1 MVDVEP
7 GERRMKTLR
16 TLLAVALSLALAPA
30 AAFAQGG
37 TIRGVV
43 TEQGSGQPLQGV
55 SVSVVGTNQTVVT
68 NQEGRYAITNVTAGS
83 RTVRAARIGFAASTR
98 TVTVGAQPVEA
109 NFTLSP
115 DVLGLDELVVIGYGQ
130 TERRNA
136 AGGAIASVRP
146 AEQTADLPTPSIN
159 EVLQGRV
166 AGVQVQQNSGTPGSA
181 ISVRVRGASS
191 IEAGNQPLY
200 VIDGIPLIQGDFSPF
215 GEDFLGGQ
223 GIDALADLNPNEI
236 ESIEV
241 LKDASAAAIYGS
253 RASNGV
259 VLITTR
265 RGRAG
270 DRPEIQFNTYYGTQE
285 PWRVPGFANAA
296 EYLELYE
303 EAWVNDG
310 SADATGIGNLFEFYE
325 EAYGLEFDTS
335 GETDTDWLDEVIEP
349 AGIASIFGSITGGTE
364 RTRYFVSGSRLV
376 QDGIVQ
382 PQGYDRMNGRLNLDY
397 SVNDRLTLGTSVG
410 LTRSVTDRAASD
422 NSIVSPFAN
431 AIAASPLEPV
441 FAENG
446 EFHEGQFYTNSIAL
460 RQNLVEERS
469 LRVLGNA
476 FANYQIN
483 DWLSARVNTG
493 VDQYNLRSYL
503 YNSPTIFPGAPTGT
517 GVTGNSYASKVL
529 AEGTLSWDVDVNDA
543 NTFSGVLGTS
553 YEDND
558 TEFNFVQGLGFATPQ
573 LRYLNSAAVISGGG
587 DGPSE
592 YNMASVFGRA
602 THSWNDR
609 LTTTVNFRADA
620 SSRFGENNQWGFF
633 PSASVLF
640 RPGGLE
646 NLTFLSD
653 LALRA
658 SYGLTGNQEGLGNFA
673 ALGLYSGGAE
683 YGDRG
688 GLAPLQLPNPDLSWE
703 KTTQLNLGG
712 DVAFF
717 DDRLGVSF
725 DWYRKNTSDLLLAR
739 PLPRST
745 GYTGV
750 TENIG
755 AMTNSGVELALRAQL
770 VRSAE
775 RDGFNWTS
783 ELNVS
788 TNRNRVTRLY
798 GGQAI
803 PLGLSS
809 TVRIE
814 EDEELGF
821 FYGYE
826 AAGLFRDESE
836 LCLTQRD
843 DEGNALETPEQ
854 RNARCLASGLAFQ
867 SSGTTLGDVRYVD
880 VNGDGV
886 INSEDRT
893 KIGSPWA
900 DYQGGWTNSLSFRGV
915 DLMAFFQFSQGN
927 DIFNGMRF
935 YYDNPGYSGDN
946 VRDYVLDRYSE
957 DNPDG
962 THPRVTLDDLNNN
975 GRASSRFVE
984 DGSYVRLKNVVLG
997 YSVPQSF
1004 AGRMGFNRLRVYV
1017 QGQNLATWTDYT
1029 GFDPEV
1035 NYAGDTSVTRGYD
1048 FYTLPQSRTISVGLD
1063 VGL

>member
-1 MVDVEP
+1 M
-7 GERRMKTLR
+7 RTLR
-16 TLLAVALSLALAPA
+16 TLIALTLALALAPV

-55 SVSVVGTNQTVVT
+55 TVSVVGTNQSVIT
-68 NQEGRYAITNVTAGS
+68 NQEGRYAINNVAAGQ

-98 TVTVGAQPVEA
+98 TVAVTAQGVEA

-146 AEQTADLPTPSIN
+146 SEQTQDLPTPTIN

-191 IEAGNQPLY
+191 ISAGNQPLY
-200 VIDGIPLIQGDFSPF
+200 VIDGVPLIQGDFSPF
-215 GEDFLGGQ
+215 DEGTLGGQ
-223 GIDALADLNPNEI
+223 GVDALADLNPNEI

-265 RGRAG
+265 RGRASE
-270 DRPEIQFNTYYGTQE
+270 RPEIQFNTYYGTQSA
-285 PWRVPGFANAA
+285 WRVPGMANAE
-296 EYLELYE
+296 EYLELYN
-303 EAWVNDG
+303 EAWTGDG
-310 SADATGIGNLFEFYE
+310 LDQILGVPTLFDYYE
-325 EAYGLEFDTS
+325 QFGYSFDTS
-335 GETDTDWLDEVIEP
+335 GATSTDWLDEVMEP
-349 AGIASIFGSITGGTE
+349 AGIASLFGSITGGTE

-382 PQGYDRMNGRLNLDY
+382 PQGYERMNGRMNLDY
-397 SVNDRLTLGTSVG
+397 SVNDRVTLGTTVG
-410 LTRSVTDRAASD
+410 LSRSVTDRAASD

-441 FAENG
+441 YDASG
-446 EFHEGQFYTNSIAL
+446 ELHEGQFYTNSIAL

-469 LRVLGNA
+469 FRVLGNA

-483 DWLSARVNTG
+483 DWLSARFNTG
-493 VDQYNLRSYL
+493 LDQYNLRSYL

-517 GVTGNSYASKVL
+517 GVTGNAYASKVL
-529 AEGTLSWDVDVNDA
+529 AEGTLSWDRDINDQ
-543 NTFSGVLGTS
+543 NSFSGVLGAS

-558 TEFNFVQGLGFATPQ
+558 TEFNFVSGSGFATPQ
-573 LRYLNSAAVISGGG
+573 FRYLNSAAVISAGG

-592 YNMASVFGRA
+592 YNMGSVFGRA
-602 THSWNDR
+602 THSWNDMV
-609 LTTTVNFRADA
+609 TTTVNFRADA
-620 SSRFGENNQWGFF
+620 SSRFGENNRWGFF
-633 PSASVLF
+633 PSASVLV
-640 RPGGLE
+640 RPE
-646 NLTFLSD
+646 ISRFSAISD
-653 LALRA
+653 LAVRA
-658 SYGLTGNQEGLGNFA
+658 SYGLTGNQEGLGDYA
-673 ALGLYSGGAE
+673 SLGLFSGGAA

-712 DVAFF
+712 DIAFL
-717 DDRLGVSF
+717 DDRLGFTF
-725 DWYRKNTSDLLLAR
+725 DWYRKNTTDLLLAR

-755 AMTNSGVELALRAQL
+755 AMTNSGVELAVRAQVL
-770 VRSAE
+770 RSAD
-775 RDGFNWTS
+775 RNGLNWSS

-788 TNRNRVTRLY
+788 TNRNKVTELY
-798 GGQAI
+798 GDQPISLA
-803 PLGLSS
+803 LSS

-814 EDEELGF
+814 EGQPLGI
-821 FYGYE
+821 FYGYK
-826 AAGLFRDESE
+826 ADGLFREQSQ
-836 LCLTQRD
+836 LCLTLVD
-843 DEGNALETPEQ
+843 DQGDPLETAAQ
-854 RNARCLASGLAFQ
+854 RNARCAAAGLAYQ
-867 SSGTTLGDVRYVD
+867 AAGTSLGDVRYVD

-886 INSEDRT
+886 INAADRT
-893 KIGSPWA
+893 RIGTPWA
-900 DYQGGWTNSLSFRGV
+900 DYQGGWTNTLT
-915 DLMAFFQFSQGN
+915 MAGFDVLAFLQFSQGN
-927 DIFNGMRF
+927 DVFNGMRF
-935 YYDNPGYSGDN
+935 YYDNPGFAGDN
-946 VRDYVLDRYSE
+946 VRDYVLDRWSPA
-957 DNPDG
+957 NPDG
-962 THPRVTLDDLNNN
+962 THPRVSIDDPNNN

-984 DGSYVRLKNVVLG
+984 DGSYVRLKNLVVG
-997 YSVPQSF
+997 YSLPESV

-1035 NYAGDTSVTRGYD
+1035 NYAGDSSVTRGFD
-1048 FYTLPQSRTISVGLD
+1048 FYTLPQSRTLTVGLD

>member
-1 MVDVEP
+1 
-7 GERRMKTLR
+7 MKTLR
-16 TLLAVALSLALAPA
+16 TLLAVAVTLALAPA
-30 AAFAQGG
+30 AALAQGG
-37 TIRGVV
+37 TVRGVV

-55 SVSVVGTNQTVVT
+55 SVSVVGTNQTVIT
-68 NQEGRYAITNVTAGS
+68 NQEGRYAINNVAAGQ
-83 RTVRAARIGFAASTR
+83 RTVRAARIGFAAGTR
-98 TVTVGAQPVEA
+98 TVTVGAQPAEA

-146 AEQTADLPTPSIN
+146 AEQTQDLPTPTIN

-191 IEAGNQPLY
+191 ISAGNQPLY
-200 VIDGIPLIQGDFSPF
+200 VIDGVPLIQGDFSPF

-265 RGRAG
+265 RGRSAE
-270 DRPEIQFNTYYGTQE
+270 RPEVQFNTYYGTQE
-285 PWRVPGFANAA
+285 AWRVPEFANAA
-296 EYLELYE
+296 EYLELYN
-303 EAWVNDG
+303 EAWENDG
-310 SADATGIGNLFEFYE
+310 YPDAFGIPTLFDYYE
-325 EAYGLEFDTS
+325 LFGYDFDTT
-335 GETDTDWLDEVIEP
+335 GNTDTDWLAEVMDP
-349 AGIASIFGSITGGTE
+349 AGIASVFGSITGGTE
-364 RTRYFVSGSRLV
+364 RSRYFVSGSRLL

-397 SVNDRLTLGTSVG
+397 SVSDKVTLGTSVG
-410 LTRSVTDRAASD
+410 LSRSVTDRAASD

-431 AIAASPLEPV
+431 AIAASPIEPV
-441 FAENG
+441 YDEDGA
-446 EFHEGQFYTNSIAL
+446 FHEGQFYTNSIAL

-469 LRVLGNA
+469 LRVLGNL

-493 VDQYNLRSYL
+493 IDQYNLRSYL

-529 AEGTLSWDVDVNDA
+529 AEGTLSWNRDLNDQ
-543 NTFSGVLGTS
+543 NNFSGVLGAS

-558 TEFNFVQGLGFATPQ
+558 NEFNFVSGSGFATPQ
-573 LRYLNSAAVISGGG
+573 FRFLNSAAVISGGG

-602 THSWNDR
+602 THGWNDQV
-609 LTTTVNFRADA
+609 TTTVNFRADA
-620 SSRFGENNQWGFF
+620 SSRFGENNRWGFF
-633 PSASVLF
+633 PSASVLV
-640 RPGGLE
+640 RPGISRFGAV
-646 NLTFLSD
+646 SD

-658 SYGLTGNQEGLGNFA
+658 SYGLTGNQEGLGNYA
-673 ALGLYSGGAE
+673 SLGLYSGGAA

-717 DDRLGVSF
+717 DDRLGLTF
-725 DWYRKNTSDLLLAR
+725 DWYRKNTTDLLLAR

-755 AMTNSGVELALRAQL
+755 AMTNSGMELAVRAQ
-770 VRSAE
+770 VARSAE
-775 RDGFNWTS
+775 RNGFNWTS

-788 TNRNRVTRLY
+788 TNRNRVTTLY
-798 GGQAI
+798 GDQPIA
-803 PLGLSS
+803 LGLSS

-814 EDEELGF
+814 EGEPLGF

-826 AAGLFRDESE
+826 ADDLFRNEDE
-836 LCLTQRD
+836 LCD
-843 DEGNALETPEQ
+843 DATGVACIASGTAYQ
-854 RNARCLASGLAFQ
+854 RNAQ
-867 SSGTTLGDVRYVD
+867 LGDVRFVD
-880 VNGDGV
+880 VNGDGI
-886 INSEDRT
+886 INAADRT

-900 DYQGGWTNSLSFRGV
+900 DYQGGWTNTLSYGGF
-915 DLMAFFQFSQGN
+915 DLLGFLQFSQGN
-927 DIFNGMRF
+927 DVFNGMRF
-935 YYDNPGYSGDN
+935 YYDNPGGSGDN
-946 VRDYVLDRYSE
+946 IRSYVLDRWSP

-962 THPRVTLDDLNNN
+962 THPRVSIDDLNNN

-1048 FYTLPQSRTISVGLD
+1048 FYTLPQARTLTVGLD

>member
-1 MVDVEP
+1 
-7 GERRMKTLR
+7 MKTLR
-16 TLLAVALSLALAPA
+16 TLLAAALVALAPA
-30 AAFAQGG
+30 AALAQGG

-43 TEQGSGQPLQGV
+43 TEQGSGNPLPGV
-55 SVSVVGTNQTVVT
+55 SVSVVGTNQAVVT
-68 NQEGRYAITNVTAGS
+68 NQEGRYALNNVAAGQ
-83 RTVRAARIGFAASTR
+83 RTVRAVRIGFAASSR
-98 TVTVGAQPVEA
+98 TVTVSAQGAEA
-109 NFTLSP
+109 NFTLAP

-146 AEQTADLPTPSIN
+146 AEQTQDLPTPTIN

-191 IEAGNQPLY
+191 IAAGNQPLY
-200 VIDGIPLIQGDFSPF
+200 VVDGVPLIQGDFSPF
-215 GEDFLGGQ
+215 GEGFLGGQ
-223 GIDALADLNPNEI
+223 GVDALADLNPNEI

-265 RGRAG
+265 RGRSA
-270 DRPEIQFNTYYGTQE
+270 DRPEIQLNTYYGVQNA
-285 PWRVPGFANAA
+285 WRVPEFANAQQ
-296 EYLELYE
+296 YLELYN
-303 EAWVNDG
+303 EAWINDG
-310 SADATGIGNLFEFYE
+310 YGVVAPSLFDYYE
-325 EAYGLEFDTS
+325 QFGYEFDTS
-335 GETDTDWLDEVIEP
+335 GATDTDWLDAVIEP
-349 AGIASIFGSITGGTE
+349 AGIASMFGSITGGTE
-364 RTRYFVSGSRLV
+364 RTRYFVSGSRIV

-397 SVNDRLTLGTSVG
+397 SVSDRLTLGTSVG
-410 LTRSVTDRAASD
+410 LARAVTDRAAAD

-441 FAENG
+441 FDPDGAL
-446 EFHEGQFYTNSIAL
+446 HEGQFYTNSIAL

-483 DWLSARVNTG
+483 DWLSARFNTG
-493 VDQYNLRSYL
+493 LDQYNLRSYL
-503 YNSPTIFPGAPTGT
+503 YNSPDIQPGAPTGT
-517 GVTGNSYASKVL
+517 GVTGNAYASKVL
-529 AEGTLSWDVDVNDA
+529 AEGTVSWDLDVNDR
-543 NTFSGVLGTS
+543 NTFSGVLGAS

-558 TEFNFVQGLGFATPQ
+558 TEFNFVQGSGFATPQ
-573 LRYLNSAAVISGGG
+573 FRFLNSAAVISAGG
-587 DGPSE
+587 DGPEE
-592 YNMASVFGRA
+592 YNMGSFFGRA
-602 THSWNDR
+602 THGWNDR
-609 LTTTVNFRADA
+609 LTTTLNFRADA
-620 SSRFGENNQWGFF
+620 SSRFGENNRWGFF

-640 RPGGLE
+640 RPGLSALE
-646 NLTFLSD
+646 GARVSD

-673 ALGLYSGGAE
+673 ALGLFSGDAS

-688 GLAPLQLPNPDLSWE
+688 GLAPQQLPNPDLSWE

-712 DVAFF
+712 DVAFL
-717 DDRLGVSF
+717 DDRLGVTF
-725 DWYRKNTSDLLLAR
+725 DWYRKNTTDLLLSR
-739 PLPRST
+739 PLPFST

-755 AMTNSGVELALRAQL
+755 AMTNTGVELGLRAQV
-770 VRSAE
+770 VRSAD
-775 RDGFNWTS
+775 RSGFNWTS

-798 GGQAI
+798 GGKPIA
-803 PLGLSS
+803 LGLSS

-814 EDEELGF
+814 EDEPLGF
-821 FYGYE
+821 FYGYRAE
-826 AAGLFRDESE
+826 GLFRDYGEICTDE
-836 LCLTQRD
+836 TGVQCLAQGT
-843 DEGNALETPEQ
+843 AFQ
-854 RNARCLASGLAFQ
+854 RNAD
-867 SSGTTLGDVRYVD
+867 LGDVRFRDVD
-880 VNGDGV
+880 GFDANGQLTGRPDGI
-886 INSEDRT
+886 INAADRT
-893 KIGSPWA
+893 RIGSPWA
-900 DYQGGWTNSLSFRGV
+900 DYQGGWTNTMTFRGL

-927 DIFNGMRF
+927 EVFNGMRF
-935 YYDNPGYSGDN
+935 YYDNPAGSGDN
-946 VRDYVLDRYSE
+946 VRAYVLDRWSLQ
-957 DNPDG
+957 NPDG
-962 THPRVTLDDLNNN
+962 THPRVTLDDPNNN

-997 YSVPQSF
+997 YSVPPSL
-1004 AGRMGFNRLRVYV
+1004 AGRMGFSRLRVYA
-1017 QGQNLATWTDYT
+1017 QGQNLLTWTDYS

-1035 NYAGDTSVTRGYD
+1035 NYIGDSDVTRGYD

>member
-1 MVDVEP
+1 
-7 GERRMKTLR
+7 MKTLR
-16 TLLAVALSLALAPA
+16 TLLAVALTLALAPA

-68 NQEGRYAITNVTAGS
+68 NQEGRYAITGVAAGS

-98 TVTVGAQPVEA
+98 TVNVTAAGVEA

-146 AEQTADLPTPSIN
+146 AEQTQDLPTPSIN

-181 ISVRVRGASS
+181 ISVRVRGSSS
-191 IEAGNQPLY
+191 ISAGNQPLY
-200 VIDGIPLIQGDFSPF
+200 VIDGVPLIQGDFSPF

-265 RGRAG
+265 RGRAAE
-270 DRPEIQFNTYYGTQE
+270 RPEIQFNTYYGTQE
-285 PWRVPGFANAA
+285 AWRVPEFANAA
-296 EYLELYE
+296 QYLELYN
-303 EAWVNDG
+303 EAWENDG
-310 SADATGIGNLFEFYE
+310 YPEYFQDAFGLDVPTLFDYYE
-325 EAYGLEFDTS
+325 LFGYDFDTS
-335 GETDTDWLDEVIEP
+335 GNTDTDWLDEVMEP
-349 AGIASIFGSITGGTE
+349 ASMASVFGSITGGTE
-364 RTRYFVSGSRLV
+364 RSRYFVSGSRLL

-397 SVNDRLTLGTSVG
+397 SVSDKITLGTSVG

-441 FAENG
+441 YDEDG

-469 LRVLGNA
+469 LRVLGNL

-483 DWLSARVNTG
+483 DWLSARLNTG
-493 VDQYNLRSYL
+493 LDQYNLRSYL

-529 AEGTLSWDVDVNDA
+529 AEGTLSWNRDLNDQ
-543 NTFSGVLGTS
+543 NNFSGVIGAS

-558 TEFNFVQGLGFATPQ
+558 NEFNFVSGSGFATPQ
-573 LRYLNSAAVISGGG
+573 FRFLNSAAVISAGG

-602 THSWNDR
+602 THGWNDQI
-609 LTTTVNFRADA
+609 TTTVNFRADA
-620 SSRFGENNQWGFF
+620 SSRFGENNRWGFF
-633 PSASVLF
+633 PSASVLL
-640 RPGGLE
+640 RPGISRFGAV
-646 NLTFLSD
+646 SD

-673 ALGLYSGGAE
+673 SLGLYSGGAA

-703 KTTQLNLGG
+703 KTTQLNIGG

-717 DDRLGVSF
+717 DDRLGLTF
-725 DWYRKNTSDLLLAR
+725 DWYRKNTTDLLLAR

-755 AMTNSGVELALRAQL
+755 AMTNAGVELALRAQL

-775 RDGFNWTS
+775 RNGFNWTS

-788 TNRNRVTRLY
+788 TNRNRVTTLY
-798 GGQAI
+798 GDQPIA
-803 PLGLSS
+803 LGLSS

-814 EDEELGF
+814 EGQPLGF
-821 FYGYE
+821 FYGYV
-826 AAGLFRDESE
+826 ADDLFRSE
-836 LCLTQRD
+836 DQLCD
-843 DEGNALETPEQ
+843 DDTGAECLANGTAYQ
-854 RNARCLASGLAFQ
+854 RNAQ
-867 SSGTTLGDVRYVD
+867 LGDVRFAD
-880 VNGDGV
+880 VNGFDENGELTGEPDGL
-886 INSEDRT
+886 INAADRT
-893 KIGSPWA
+893 RIGSPWA
-900 DYQGGWTNSLSFRGV
+900 DYQGGWTNSLSWNGFDVMGF
-915 DLMAFFQFSQGN
+915 LQFSQGN
-927 DIFNGMRF
+927 DVFNGMRF
-935 YYDNPGYSGDN
+935 YYDNPGGSGDN
-946 VRDYVLDRYSE
+946 VRTYALDRWSPE
-957 DNPDG
+957 NPDG
-962 THPRVTLDDLNNN
+962 THPRVTIDDPNNN

-997 YSVPQSF
+997 YSLPQSF

-1048 FYTLPQSRTISVGLD
+1048 FYTLPQARTLTVGLD

>member
-1 MVDVEP
+1 
-7 GERRMKTLR
+7 MKTLR
-16 TLLAVALSLALAPA
+16 TLLAVALALAFAPA
-30 AAFAQGG
+30 AALAQGG

-68 NQEGRYAITNVTAGS
+68 NQEGRYAINNVAAGA

-98 TVTVGAQPVEA
+98 TVTVGGTPVEA
-109 NFTLSP
+109 NFTLTP

-146 AEQTADLPTPSIN
+146 ADQTADLPTPTIN

-181 ISVRVRGASS
+181 ISVRVRGSSS
-191 IEAGNQPLY
+191 ITAGNQPLY
-200 VIDGIPLIQGDFSPF
+200 VIDGVPLIQGDFSPF

-223 GIDALADLNPNEI
+223 QVDALADLNPNEI

-265 RGRAG
+265 RGRAAE
-270 DRPEIQFNTYYGTQE
+270 RPEIQFNTWVGTQNA
-285 PWRVPGFANAA
+285 WRVPEFANA
-296 EYLELYE
+296 EQYLELYN

-310 SADATGIGNLFEFYE
+310 YAEFY
-325 EAYGLEFDTS
+325 GTPTLFDFYNENFGTNIDPT
-335 GETDTDWLDEVIEP
+335 GRIDTDWLDQVIEP
-349 AGIASIFGSITGGTE
+349 AGVNSVFGSITGGTE
-364 RTRYFVSGSRLV
+364 RARYFVSGSRLQ

-382 PQGYDRMNGRLNLDY
+382 PQGYERLNGRLNLDY

-410 LTRSVTDRAASD
+410 LGRAVTDRAASD
-422 NSIVSPFAN
+422 NSVVSPFAN
-431 AIAASPLEPV
+431 AIASSPLEPV
-441 FAENG
+441 FNADG
-446 EFHEGQFYTNSIAL
+446 EYHVGDFYPNAVGL
-460 RQNLVEERS
+460 RHNQVEERS

-483 DWLSARVNTG
+483 DWLSARFNTG
-493 VDQYNLRSYL
+493 FDQYNLRSYL
-503 YNSPTIFPGAPTGT
+503 YNSPEIQPGSPTGS
-517 GVTGNSYASKVL
+517 GVTGNAYASKVL
-529 AEGTLSWDVDVNDA
+529 AEGTLSWDRDINDE
-543 NTFSGVLGTS
+543 NTFSGVLGAS

-558 TEFNFVQGLGFATPQ
+558 TEFNFVQGTGFATPQ
-573 LRYLNSAAVISGGG
+573 FRFLNSAAVISGGG

-592 YNMASVFGRA
+592 YNLASVFGRA
-602 THSWNDR
+602 SHSWNDR

-620 SSRFGENNQWGFF
+620 SSRFGANNRWGFF
-633 PSASVLF
+633 PSASVLY
-640 RPGGLE
+640 RPALE
-646 NLTFLSD
+646 LGAVSD

-658 SYGLTGNQEGLGNFA
+658 SYGLTGNQEGLLDYE
-673 ALGLYSGGAE
+673 ALGLFSGDAS

-688 GLAPLQLPNPDLSWE
+688 GLAPFQLPNPDLSWE

-712 DVAFF
+712 DVAFL
-717 DDRLGVSF
+717 DDRLGLTF
-725 DWYRKNTSDLLLAR
+725 DWYRKNTTDLLLLR

-775 RDGFNWTS
+775 RSGLNWTS
-783 ELNVS
+783 EFNVS
-788 TNRNRVTRLY
+788 TNRNKVTRLY
-798 GGQAI
+798 GGQPIAQ
-803 PLGLSS
+803 GLSS

-814 EDEELGF
+814 EGQPLGI
-821 FYGYE
+821 FYGYV
-826 AAGLFRDESE
+826 ADDLFRDAGQI
-836 LCLTQRD
+836 CA
-843 DEGNALETPEQ
+843 DETGVE
-854 RNARCLASGLAFQ
+854 CLASGTAFQ
-867 SSGTTLGDVRYVD
+867 RDAGLGDVRFRD
-880 VNGDGV
+880 VGSFNAEGEIVPVPDGI
-886 INSEDRT
+886 INAADRT
-893 KIGSPWA
+893 RIGSPWA
-900 DYQGGWTNSLSFRGV
+900 DYQGGWTNTLTFRGV
-915 DLMAFFQFSQGN
+915 DLLAFLQFSQGN
-927 DIFNGMRF
+927 DVFNGTRF
-935 YYDNPGYSGDN
+935 YYDNPGLSGDN
-946 VRDYVLDRYSE
+946 VRTYVLDRYSAE
-957 DNPDG
+957 NPDG
-962 THPRVTLDDLNNN
+962 THPRVSLADPNNN

-997 YSVPQSF
+997 YTVPESF
-1004 AGRMGFNRLRVYV
+1004 SGRMGFNRLRVYV
-1017 QGQNLATWTDYT
+1017 QGQNLATWTDYS

-1035 NYAGDTSVTRGYD
+1035 NYVGDNSVTRGYD

-1063 VGL
+1063 LGL